1 MAHDREPASWSPLDF
16 DDVTMDG
23 RAWMVR
29 PRFAETHLESAA
41 FEARRAYALEQKLPA
56 GPKYEEQYYPDLQGD
71 DGYIEHRA
79 CVTGALFCAVA
90 AIEGALSALYVDA
103 VAKNPSSRTPVE
115 RDLAA
120 EWDGVCGK
128 PIPVKVT
135 AALRAV
141 NARPK
146 HLTSWPNTENL
157 LRLRNLLTHFTGG
170 STGVHADLAAAEDGS
185 VQPNPAAPAESPHL
199 TNLEGLLHGTGFAL
213 NPLDADRV
221 FPFAYLGY
229 GCAAWAVESS
239 RAFIDELYDR
249 LGERSPF
256 ADTEAYARRRNLP
269 SPFTTRPLPPT
280 VDPAG

>member
-1 MAHDREPASWSPLDF
+1 VAHDREPEPWRPLDF
-16 DDVTMDG
+16 DDVTIDG
-23 RAWMVR
+23 RAWAAR

-41 FEARRAYALEQKLPA
+41 FEARRAHALEQKLPA
-56 GPKYEEQYYPDLQGD
+56 GPKYEEQYYPDLRGD

-79 CVTGALFCAVA
+79 CVTGVLFCAVA

-103 VAKNPSSRTPVE
+103 VAKSPSSRTPIE
-115 RDLAA
+115 HDLAL

-141 NARPK
+141 HARPK
-146 HLTSWPNTENL
+146 HLASWPNTENL

-170 STGVHADLAAAEDGS
+170 SAGVRAEPDTPQIGHN
-185 VQPNPAAPAESPHL
+185 QPFPAPANPA
-199 TNLEGLLHGTGFAL
+199 NLERILHGTGFAL
-213 NPLDADRV
+213 NPLEAERV

-239 RAFIDELYDR
+239 RTFIDELHDC
-249 LGERSPF
+249 LGMRSSF
-256 ADTEAYARRRNLP
+256 ADTEEYARLRNLP
-269 SPFTTRPLPPT
+269 SPFTPRPLPPA

>member
-1 MAHDREPASWSPLDF
+1 MAQDRGPQLRHALDF
-16 DDVTMDG
+16 DDVTIDG
-23 RAWMVR
+23 RAWAAR

-41 FEARRAYALEQKLPA
+41 FEARRAYALEQKLPP
-56 GPKYEEQYYPDLQGD
+56 GPKYEEQYYPDLRGD

-103 VAKNPSSRTPVE
+103 VAKSPSSRTPVE

-146 HLTSWPNTENL
+146 HLASWPNTENL

-170 STGVHADLAAAEDGS
+170 SAGVRAEPDTSPAGL
-185 VQPNPAAPAESPHL
+185 VQPIPAPAESANP
-199 TNLEGLLHGTGFAL
+199 TSLESILHGTGFAL
-213 NPLDADRV
+213 NPLEAARV

-229 GCAAWAVESS
+229 GCAAWAVKSS
-239 RAFIDELYDR
+239 QGFIDELYSR

-256 ADTEAYARRRNLP
+256 ADTEEYAQRRNLP
-269 SPFTTRPLPPT
+269 SPFTLRPLPLA
-280 VDPAG
+280 VDPAS